1 MSDGINCT
9 NRIVV
14 TDDDPL
20 LRELLSLVL
29 EGRGYEL
36 LMAENGREV
45 QTLVAEH
52 DVGLILLDLMMPV
65 MDGIQF
71 LRWLRKE
78 KESSIPVLVLSAMI
92 KPGLEHELYALGA
105 TAVMAKPISMEHL
118 VAEVERLLGGN
129 GCSARSSPLRSFPRA
144 V

>member
-1 MSDGINCT
+1 MSDDI
-9 NRIVV
+9 NRIVL

-20 LRELLSLVL
+20 LRELLSMVL
-29 EGRGYEL
+29 EGRGYDL
-36 LMAENGREV
+36 LLAENGSEA
-45 QTLVAEH
+45 QTLVAEN

-65 MDGIQF
+65 MDGKQF
-71 LRWLRKE
+71 LRWLRE
-78 KESSIPVLVLSAMI
+78 EQGSTIPVLVLSAMI
-92 KPGLEHELYALGA
+92 KPGLEHELRALGA

-118 VAEVERLLGGN
+118 VAEVERLLGGS